1 MTKLI
6 NNYKYNLKDHLFL
19 FDIDGTILD
28 SSGYGKKAFILAFEK
43 KLNVKIDSDINF
55 LGGIDNLI
63 FKNLY
68 RSYNLPIELLNKK
81 WKEFKKEYIKN
92 LSEFSKKYQ
101 WKLYQNVDYTI
112 KLLTRES
119 NIGLVTGNIKKGA
132 YIKLKKFG
140 FDNYFSCGG
149 FGDTVQTRDT
159 LVKEAIDNCML
170 KYKTNFDPNKI
181 YLFGD
186 TQIDI
191 ESAKSNNINPVLI
204 DPKNQHNENSKKW
217 AVKFHGSFQYIE
229 IFLYE
234 ININSVQK
242 EILYF
247 C

>member
-119 NIGLVTGNIKKGA
+119 NIGLVTGNDF
-132 YIKLKKFG
+132 YSF
-140 FDNYFSCGG
+140 FNFSNRFPC
-149 FGDTVQTRDT
+149 FFPC
-159 LVKEAIDNCML
+159 IFN
-170 KYKTNFDPNKI
+170 NNKI
-181 YLFGD
+181 SRFFNVILRLYNLV
-186 TQIDI
+186 
-191 ESAKSNNINPVLI
+191 SNI
-204 DPKNQHNENSKKW
+204 
-217 AVKFHGSFQYIE
+217 YM
-229 IFLYE
+229 
-234 ININSVQK
+234 
-242 EILYF
+242 
-247 C
+247 